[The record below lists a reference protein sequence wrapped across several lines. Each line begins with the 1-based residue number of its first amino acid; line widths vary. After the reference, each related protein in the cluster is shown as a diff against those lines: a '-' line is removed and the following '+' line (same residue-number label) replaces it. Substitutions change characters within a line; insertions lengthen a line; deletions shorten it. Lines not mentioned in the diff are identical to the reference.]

1 MAETHGKVIYVLF
14 VCLGNI
20 CRSPMAEGVFRQHVE
35 RAGLAGRIKV
45 DSAGLGAWHVG
56 EPPHPGT
63 ARILAE
69 RGIQYAHRARVIHTD
84 DFTRFDYV
92 IAVERAHANEL
103 RRMSG
108 SSLVRLGLLLDYAP
122 QVGMHDLPDP
132 YYNGRFREVHDMVEQ
147 ACRGL
152 LEHIIATERLV
163 VPVLYNGEQQP

>member
-1 MAETHGKVIYVLF
+1 MAGTQGKVVYVLF

-20 CRSPMAEGVFRQHVE
+20 CRSPMAEGIFRQHVE

-63 ARILAE
+63 TRILAE
-69 RGIQYAHRARVIHTD
+69 RGIQYSHRARVVRAD
-84 DFTRFDYV
+84 DFARFDYV
-92 IAVERAHANEL
+92 IAVERAHIDEL
-103 RRMSG
+103 RRMTG
-108 SSLVRLGLLLDYAP
+108 SSVVRMGLLLDYAP
-122 QVGMHDLPDP
+122 TIGLRDLPDP

-152 LEHIIATERLV
+152 LDHIVAAERL
-163 VPVLYNGEQQP
+163 LQPAS